1 MNAVNSFEKDFFKL
15 MVNSVYGKTMKKL
28 GKRITV
34 ILVNNEKDFL
44 KYTSKPTHITH
55 KIFGKNYASIHE
67 IKPVLMLNKPINVG
81 FTALEFRLMYD
92 FHYDFIKKHFNDE
105 LLFTDTD
112 SLTYEIKSEDVYEEF
127 FKHKNL
133 FDFSSYPKDS
143 KSFDVTNKKNIDK
156 IKEESERKIIGEFV
170 GLKSK
175 MYSMKNIDG
184 IESNTA
190 KGVNI
195 ETEFNEFKGTLFNK
209 KVLGHKMRKTQ
220 GKKHKLGTYEI
231 NKISLSC
238 FDDKRFV
245 LDDEVHTLAYF
256 HKDS

>member
-1 MNAVNSFEKDFFKL
+1 MTFITTSL
-15 MVNSVYGKTMKKL
+15 KK
-28 GKRITV
+28 I
-34 ILVNNEKDFL
+34 D
-44 KYTSKPTHITH
+44 
-55 KIFGKNYASIHE
+55 A
-67 IKPVLMLNKPINVG
+67 
-81 FTALEFRLMYD
+81 
-92 FHYDFIKKHFNDE
+92 E

-190 KGVNI
+190 KG
-195 ETEFNEFKGTLFNK
+195 E
-209 KVLGHKMRKTQ
+209 
-220 GKKHKLGTYEI
+220 Y
-231 NKISLSC
+231 
-238 FDDKRFV
+238 
-245 LDDEVHTLAYF
+245 
-256 HKDS
+256 